1 MDLLTLILIF
11 LIFFVIFLFIT
22 AKKKKNIKAPV
33 VKKEELIQS
42 YKNQMKE
49 LLLKYE
55 HDKKLQTQERIKL
68 LKKINQE
75 LSMNLF
81 FEKEEA
87 TKLLKELSTLS

>member
-1 MDLLTLILIF
+1 MDIITLLLIF
-11 LIFFVIFLFIT
+11 LIFFAVFLFIT
-22 AKKKKNIKAPV
+22 ANKNKNIKAPA
-33 VKKEELIQS
+33 VKKEELIQD

-49 LLLKYE
+49 LLLKHE
-55 HDKKLQTQERIKL
+55 NNKKLQTEEKIKL
-68 LKKINQE
+68 LKQINQE

>member
-1 MDLLTLILIF
+1 MDALTLILIF
-11 LIFFVIFLFIT
+11 LIFFAIFLFIT
-22 AKKKKNIKAPV
+22 ANKKKNIKRPA
-33 VKKEELIQS
+33 VKKEELIQA

-55 HDKKLQTQERIKL
+55 KDKQLQTQEKIKL
-68 LKKINQE
+68 LKQINHD

-81 FEKEEA
+81 FEKDEA

>member
-1 MDLLTLILIF
+1 MDALTLILVF
-11 LIFFVIFLFIT
+11 LIFLGIFLFIT
-22 AKKKKNIKAPV
+22 ANKKKSIKPPV

-42 YKNQMKE
+42 YKNEMRE

-55 HDKKLQTQERIKL
+55 NNKEIQTQEKIKL
-68 LKKINQE
+68 LKQINQE

-87 TKLLKELSTLS
+87 TKLLKELSTFS

>member
-1 MDLLTLILIF
+1 MDALTLILIF
-11 LIFFVIFLFIT
+11 LIFFAVFLFFT
-22 AKKKKNIKAPV
+22 VNKQKNSKAPS
-33 VKKEELIQS
+33 VKKEELIQT
-42 YKNQMKE
+42 YRNQMKD

-55 HDKKLQTQERIKL
+55 NDKQLQTQEKIKL
-68 LKKINQE
+68 LKQINHD

>member
-1 MDLLTLILIF
+1 MDSLTLILIF
-11 LIFFVIFLFIT
+11 LIFFAIFLFVT
-22 AKKKKNIKAPV
+22 ANKKKNTKAPA
-33 VKKEELIQS
+33 VKKEELIQD

-55 HDKKLQTQERIKL
+55 NNKQLQTQEKIKL
-68 LKKINQE
+68 LKQINHE

-81 FEKEEA
+81 FNKEEA

>member
-11 LIFFVIFLFIT
+11 LIFFAIFLFIT